1 MVSFGSKWGWMA
13 VASSGS
19 RLCLTVDGPGVDG
32 GWSGEEGGLVRAV
45 GGSGVRAIETTAL
58 QWGLG
63 RWVALG

>member
-19 RLCLTVDGPGVDG
+19 RLCLTVDGLGVDG

-45 GGSGVRAIETTAL
+45 GGSGVVLEK
-58 QWGLG
+58 GS
-63 RWVALG
+63 